1 MKLKKVRKLSQN
13 LLEVKNL
20 VKVFNI
26 GGRIFGSKLK
36 AVNNISFNIK
46 GDNPEILAFAGE
58 TGSGKTT
65 VARMI
70 LGLETPTSGEVI
82 YKGNNITHIKKRN
95 ELMEYM
101 KEVQPIF
108 QNPFETFNPLKKV
121 DSYLYETARNY
132 NLANTKNEISKIIE
146 NSLKS
151 VGLTLAEIEG
161 RYPNEL
167 SGGQLQRVSVA
178 RALITKP
185 ALLIADEPVSM
196 VDASLRMSI
205 VNLFNELKVKY
216 NVNVL
221 YITHDLATA
230 YYISDRI
237 AIMLRGDVV
246 EFGDVD
252 KVMLLPLHPYTQM
265 LIESVPQP
273 DPEGTWKEEI
283 KLSSLE
289 VKEFSRL
296 GCKFCERCPY
306 SMKVCKEVE
315 PPIVFKEGREVKCH
329 LYAKEGVTT
338 KVKI

>member
-1 MKLKKVRKLSQN
+1 MRKLSN
-13 LLEVKNL
+13 KLLEVKDL
-20 VKVFNI
+20 EKVFHL
-26 GGRIFGSKLK
+26 GGRFFGTKLK
-36 AVNNISFNIK
+36 AVNRVNFDLDAEK
-46 GDNPEILAFAGE
+46 PEILTFAGE

-82 YKGNNITHIKKRN
+82 YKGRNVTHIKKRK
-95 ELMEYM
+95 ELLEYM
-101 KEVQPIF
+101 KYVQPIF

-121 DSYLYETARNY
+121 DSYLFEMAENY
-132 NLANTKNEISKIIE
+132 KIAKTKEGKQKAVE
-146 NSLKS
+146 ESLNS
-151 VGLTLAEIEG
+151 VGLTLKEIKG

-178 RALITKP
+178 RALVTRP
-185 ALLIADEPVSM
+185 SLLIADEPVSM

-205 VNLFNELKVKY
+205 VNLFAELKTKY
-216 NVNVL
+216 NVSVL

-246 EFGDVD
+246 EFGDID
-252 KVMLLPLHPYTQM
+252 KVMLSPLHPYTQI

-273 DPEGTWKEEI
+273 DPEGTWKEDI

-296 GCKFCERCPY
+296 GCKFYERCPFA
-306 SMKVCKEVE
+306 MKICKDVE
-315 PPIVFKEGREVKCH
+315 PPYVFKDGRKVKCH
-329 LYAKEGVTT
+329 LYSEEIENTEKSEETVN
-338 KVKI
+338 